1 MQSMTIKTHVGCD
14 GMLQISLPEVQDTD
28 VEVIIVYQ
36 PIQKTEK
43 PSLASLYG
51 ICADDPIIID
61 DDSVFDNLDEKI
73 EGVFDS

>member
-1 MQSMTIKTHVGCD
+1 MQSMTIKSYVGHD
-14 GMLQISLPEVQDTD
+14 GMLHISLPEIQDTD

-43 PSLASLYG
+43 SSLASLYG

-61 DDSVFDNLDEKI
+61 DNSIFDNLDEKM

>member
-1 MQSMTIKTHVGCD
+1 MTIKSHVGND
-14 GMLQISLPEVQDTD
+14 GMLHISLPQIQDTD

-61 DDSVFDNLDEKI
+61 DEGIFDNLDEKLK
-73 EGVFDS
+73 GAFD

>member
-1 MQSMTIKTHVGCD
+1 MQSMTIKSHVGHD
-14 GMLQISLPEVQDTD
+14 GMLHISLPQIQDTD

-61 DDSVFDNLDEKI
+61 DEGIFDNLDEKLK
-73 EGVFDS
+73 GAFD